1 MSKTIDEVRI
11 EEKKEELTLTK
22 AQELALSHK
31 GSDLLISAG
40 AGSGKTM
47 ILTKKIAQD
56 IANGAD
62 IANMLIVTFTKEA
75 ANKLKGDIREKLAKE
90 LEENPEN
97 TKLKDQMLKI
107 STADIST
114 IDSFCYKLVKSNF
127 DKIKLES
134 GAQLDSNFR
143 IGEAG
148 ELKVIEYEALDEV
161 LDEFYEAEET
171 DKDFLLVSDCYSS
184 LSNENVLKDNL
195 LELYNSLINTKNSL
209 ETIKATVEFE
219 GDFMD
224 SPYGAPLK
232 RVLQDAVDYF
242 KHALEI
248 SKIIVDDNDKAYKK
262 YGASVY
268 SDIDFI
274 NRLEKGMENPKYSTL
289 CEIFSTYSSVGI
301 GRNSLPAE
309 VDGAHL
315 KYCRDGLMNFVLGKE
330 KNVNG
335 IRPLFFSS
343 NNEDAIFSIKQN
355 AKMSNAIYKVLKRF
369 DMRYEEKKAQY
380 SVCSF
385 NDVSRYALRLLYEE
399 DGVTPSPLADELKE
413 KYSYIYVDEYQ
424 DTNSVQDRIFSAF
437 SNNNRFLV
445 GDIKQS
451 IYNFRAAEPE
461 IFTGY
466 RESFVDKELP
476 CDDEKQGRSLFMS
489 ENFRCN
495 PEVIDFTNLV
505 TNYLFTNSYGIPYVS
520 KDALK
525 FAKTKN
531 LSTIDQPAEVYLFE
545 KKSKPNEGKSKNY
558 DLELEEYNASETAQ
572 ADFVAREI
580 KRIFDSKDLPF
591 ADKPREIKKSD
602 FAILLRSAKDEKA
615 QKYVDALAK
624 YGIGSELKVNSVFY
638 EKPHILLAIS
648 ILNVIDNPYKD
659 IFLAGAMRSQIF
671 DFSLEEL
678 IEIRSSCKSK
688 GASLYSVVKDYN
700 GNKDIVKK
708 IKDMINTLDDIR
720 RKIRKEGAHNVVAYV
735 LNDMGLLSLCNKDE
749 RQDLL
754 KLYNIARIYE
764 GSSFKGL
771 FKFLRYVESN
781 MSGQIRDTI
790 VGDEDDNVK
799 IMTFHAAKGLEFEY
813 CFVCNLEDRIEY
825 AIQKPDIFFDR
836 VLGVAGYVGKDNG
849 LVKYNSLPR
858 KCVDL
863 ATSRATLEEEIRM
876 LYVALTRARTKLYVT
891 ASISKPEEKVEEYR
905 NAIQSPH
912 NVYNT
917 TTRINLILGALKES
931 KPFYQIYYEDKKL
944 PPKKDIERDGD
955 DGKLK
960 LTADEYLEILKKRF
974 DFKYSQEHLT
984 TLPSKLSISN
994 LYPNVLDGTENET
1007 LDVDKSLDTTPKFLL
1022 KKETT
1027 SATDRGTATHV
1038 FLQFCKF
1045 DRLKDQ
1051 GVDNEL
1057 DILIKDGFIPEEY
1070 RGLIDKSRVQ
1080 FFTKHWLFNDMLNA
1094 KEGEIWRE
1102 FRFNVM
1108 LSAHDLSI
1116 DPNIQKEKVLV
1127 QGVIDCVFK
1136 KGEDYILV
1144 DYKTDNATV
1153 DEIVGKYTSQLN
1165 YYARACKKLFG
1176 KPVKEAY
1183 IYSIKNCSVGRV
1195 PLTDVDDGEYNPPVR
1210 PTK

>member
-1 MSKTIDEVRI
+1 MSMTIDEVKI
-11 EEKKEELTLTK
+11 EETKREFTLTR
-22 AQELALSHK
+22 AQELALKHK

-62 IANMLIVTFTKEA
+62 ISNMLVVTFTKEA

-90 LEENPEN
+90 LEKNPES
-97 TKLKDQMLKI
+97 TRLKNQMLKI

-171 DKDFLLVSDCYSS
+171 DKDFLIVSDCYSS

-195 LELYNSLINTKNSL
+195 LKLYNSLINTRNSL
-209 ETIKATVEFE
+209 ETIKSTVEFE

-224 SPYGAPLK
+224 SPYGSPLK
-232 RVLQDAVDYF
+232 RTIQDAVDYF
-242 KHALEI
+242 KHALGI
-248 SKIIVDDNDKAYKK
+248 SKIIIESNDKALKK
-262 YGASVY
+262 YGDSVY

-274 NRLEKGMENPKYSTL
+274 NRLEKGMKDPKYSTL
-289 CEIFSTYSSVGI
+289 CEIFKSYKQASIS
-301 GRNSLPAE
+301 GRDPTDVDVSL
-309 VDGAHL
+309 V
-315 KYCRDGLMNFVLGKE
+315 KSCRAQLCEFVLGKE

-335 IRPLFFSS
+335 IMPVFFSS

-355 AKMSNAIYKVLKRF
+355 AKMSNAIYKVLKHF

-399 DGVTPSPLADELKE
+399 DGTTPSSLADELKK

-461 IFTGY
+461 IFTSY
-466 RESFVDKELP
+466 RNSFIDKELP

-531 LSTIDQPAEVYLFE
+531 LSTIDQPTEVYLFPHFDAPKKKNIADYDE
-545 KKSKPNEGKSKNY
+545 KLKAHQECLSLQP
-558 DLELEEYNASETAQ
+558 
-572 ADFVAREI
+572 DFVAREI
-580 KRIFDSKDLPF
+580 KRIFDSKTLPF
-591 ADKPREIKKSD
+591 TDKPREIKKSD

-624 YGIGSELKVNSVFY
+624 YGIGSELRVDALFY

-659 IFLAGAMRSQIF
+659 VFLASAMRSQIF

-678 IEIRSSCKSK
+678 IEIRSSSES
-688 GASLYSVVKDYN
+688 GSASLYSVVKNYT
-700 GNKDIVKK
+700 GNKDIVEK
-708 IKDMINTLDDIR
+708 IEGMINTIDDVR
-720 RKIRKEGAHNVVAYV
+720 RKIRKESAHNVVAYV

-781 MSGQIRDTI
+781 ISGKIRDTI

-813 CFVCNLEDRIEY
+813 CFVCNLEERIEY

-836 VLGVAGYVGKDNG
+836 ELGVAGYVGKDNG

-863 ATSRATLEEEIRM
+863 ATSRAKLEEEIRM

-917 TTRINLILGALKES
+917 TTRINLILGGLKES

-944 PPKKDIERDGD
+944 PPKKNDKNGD
-955 DGKLK
+955 DNNKPK
-960 LTADEYLEILKKRF
+960 LTADEYQEILKKRF
-974 DFKYSQEHLT
+974 DFKYAQEHLT

-994 LYPNVLDGTENET
+994 LYPNVLDGTENESI
-1007 LDVDKSLDTTPKFLL
+1007 DVDKSLDTTPKFLL
-1022 KKETT
+1022 KKDVT

-1045 DRLKDQ
+1045 DRLVKY

-1057 DILIKDGFIPEEY
+1057 DTLVKEGFIPEEY
-1070 RGLIDKSRVQ
+1070 KDLIDKKRVE

-1108 LSAHDLSI
+1108 LSAHDLSTNP
-1116 DPNIQKEKVLV
+1116 DVQKEKVLV

-1136 KGEDYILV
+1136 KGDEYILV

-1153 DEIVGKYTSQLN
+1153 DEIVNKYEGQLN

-1183 IYSIKNCSVGRV
+1183 IYSIKNCSIGKV
-1195 PLTDVDDGEYNPPVR
+1195 PLIDVDDGEYNPPPVR